1 MDFLKKKK
9 FIIGERNKYMKTYR
23 KIFALFSIAI
33 IYMLV
38 NAHTEFVLWE
48 RIAWLIGVLCYCIA
62 FNTMGDDD

>member
-1 MDFLKKKK
+1 
-9 FIIGERNKYMKTYR
+9 MKTYR
-23 KIFALFSIAI
+23 KIFALISIAI